1 MKKTSLLYCF
11 PLFFLQLFNGISVLA
26 QKQDA
31 YTYQYFNTSNG
42 LPSSEIISL
51 AKDSKGFLWIGT
63 TAGLSIY
70 DGYNF
75 ENRPYTKDNEWIGLV
90 KVIKPDADNRLW
102 IGSGAGLFCY
112 VNNEI
117 VKISAPTSL
126 PQGVN
131 DILPETDGMIWLA
144 TENGPAYINSKE
156 IDLAGNKKLVLADY
170 VIKQW
175 IYKNETTDKRRITIV
190 KKAVDGTI
198 YFAQNNNLFR
208 FSANTLERI
217 HSLADERDKILSVF
231 PISKSLVYFDAG
243 LTELNKIENGVFSNQ
258 PFNKIFS
265 PYPEETKNAI
275 YYAGT
280 NGVFSFQPETGNITL
295 FINLLEKGVIWPSA
309 VLKEKDLFWVA
320 THDGLIKIKPAIFN
334 VYDISKI
341 SNSTDYYS
349 ILELKEGK
357 LLLGANRGNVYEKRG
372 NLFSLYKEK
381 IVPSAEIKS
390 LYEDKRGWLWA
401 ASGYQGLAVIRKGK
415 TERFTLENGLHD
427 NSLFQFLETS
437 KGKLYVF
444 GDQGVTE
451 IIVNSDQ
458 SISFK
463 KMPFT
468 PNFTKDA
475 KFFSAVEAPDGNI
488 WFANEEGIVFSRNDS
503 LYRFDMK
510 GKQLFVNFLIKDRSG
525 MIWIATSGQGIFQCV
540 FNKKNELEITRQFT
554 EYDGLNTLNYLTLLA
569 DKENNI
575 WAGSS
580 KGLSVIGQQ
589 GIYKDRILN
598 FDASDGFIKPGYS
611 HISLYQQKDST
622 IWAATVFGFASF
634 KPNLLLQPGSPPE
647 IFLTAIRQIKKEV
660 FLTTHPFQQSF
671 ETREFSY
678 ADNSLSISF
687 TALDYTNQENIRYY
701 YQLEGRDTNWVNS
714 GNIRTINFENLS
726 PGKYIFKVK
735 ALNSKGIWSS
745 KEAYFAF
752 VIIPPFWQRW
762 WFILLCFLA
771 LSIAVYLLI
780 KNRESGIKKREI
792 EKTEIEKLKAVN
804 YQHQLEIEQ
813 VINFFASSISG
824 KTTVDDMLWDVA
836 KGCISKLGF
845 EDCVI
850 YIKDEKRNILVQ
862 KAAWGAKTGTENNI
876 INAIEIPVDKGIV
889 GAVAA
894 TGKGEIIANTASD
907 SRYIKD
913 DAQRLSEIA
922 VPIVHNKKV
931 IGVIDS
937 EHPRQNFYTQRHLHI
952 LNTIASLCADKMD
965 KINAEQQTREKE
977 LEVLKLSKDLATSQ
991 LTALRAQMNPHFIFN
1006 ALNSIQQY
1014 ILTGDVDQAN
1024 KYLSKFSRLQRDV
1037 LNNSAQNF
1045 IPLEK
1050 EIEMLT
1056 LYLDLEQLRFKDNF
1070 TYDISISGDID
1081 AAEIDIPPMI
1091 LQPFVENAIW
1101 HGLMSKQG
1109 HRRLQISFSLSS
1121 YNNLQCVIQDNGI
1134 GRDAAARIREQ
1145 SGNTVNHKSMGMG
1158 LVYERLSIL
1167 EQQYQQSFTVN
1178 IKDIKHP
1185 DGAIQGTEVLLN
1197 LFIGH

>member
-1 MKKTSLLYCF
+1 MKKTTLLYCF
-11 PLFFLQLFNGISVLA
+11 PLIFLQLFNCIGVRA
-26 QKQDA
+26 QQGDA
-31 YTYQYFNTSNG
+31 YSFQYFNTSSG

-63 TAGLSIY
+63 TAGLSSY
-70 DGYNF
+70 DGYHF

-90 KVIKPDADNRLW
+90 KVIKPDAYNRLW

-117 VKISAPTSL
+117 IKITAPSPL

-131 DILPETDGMIWLA
+131 DILPETDGTIWLA
-144 TENGPAYINSKE
+144 TENGPAYFNSKE
-156 IDLAGNKKLVLADY
+156 IDFSGKKKLLLTDH

-175 IYKNETTDKRRITIV
+175 SHKNEATDKRRITIV
-190 KKAVDGTI
+190 KKASDGTI
-198 YFAQNNNLFR
+198 YFAQNNHLFR
-208 FSANTLERI
+208 FADNTMECI
-217 HSLADERDKILSVF
+217 YTITNERDKMLSVF
-231 PISKSLVYFDAG
+231 PISRTLVYFDAA
-243 LTELNKIENGVFSNQ
+243 LSEMNKIENGVFSNQ
-258 PFNKIFS
+258 PFKKIFS
-265 PYPEETKNAI
+265 PDPEETKNTI

-280 NGVFSFQPETGNITL
+280 NGVFGFHPETGNITL
-295 FINLLEKGVIWPSA
+295 FINLLEKGIIWPSA
-309 VLKEKDLFWVA
+309 VLKENDFFWVA
-320 THDGLIKIKPAIFN
+320 SHDGLVKIKPIIFN
-334 VYDISKI
+334 VYDVSKI
-341 SNSTDYYS
+341 SNNTDYYS
-349 ILELKEGK
+349 ILELKDGR
-357 LLLGANRGNVYEKRG
+357 LLLGSNRGNVLVKKG
-372 NLFSLYKEK
+372 GLFTPFKEK
-381 IVPSAEIKS
+381 LVPSAEIKG
-390 LYEDKRGWLWA
+390 LYEDKRGWIWA
-401 ASGYQGLAVIRKGK
+401 ASGYQGLVLIRNGK
-415 TERFTLENGLHD
+415 TERFTIANGLHD
-427 NSLFQFLETS
+427 NSLFQFFETK

-444 GDQGVTE
+444 GDQGATE
-451 IIVNSDQ
+451 IIVNPDQ
-458 SISFK
+458 SIALK
-463 KMPFT
+463 KLPFT
-468 PNFTKDA
+468 PNLTQYA

-488 WFANEEGIVFSRNDS
+488 WLANEEGIVFSRNDS
-503 LYRFDMK
+503 LYRYTIK
-510 GKQLFVNFLIKDRSG
+510 GKQLFVNFLIQDSSG
-525 MIWIATSGQGIFQCV
+525 SIWIATAGQGIFRCA
-540 FNKKNELEITRQFT
+540 FNKRNELEITRQYT

-569 DKENNI
+569 DKEDNI

-580 KGLSVIGQQ
+580 KGLSVIGQH

-622 IWAATVFGFASF
+622 IWAATVFGFTSF
-634 KPNLLLQPGSPPE
+634 KPKLLLQPGTSPE
-647 IFLTAIRQIKKEV
+647 IFLTAVRQIKKNTY
-660 FLTTHPFQQSF
+660 LTTIPFQQSS

-678 ADNSLSISF
+678 ADNSLTISF

-714 GNIRTINFENLS
+714 GNNRTINFENLS

-735 ALNSKGIWSS
+735 ALNSKGTWSR
-745 KEAYFAF
+745 KEASFAF
-752 VIIPPFWQRW
+752 IIIPPFWQRW

-771 LSIAVYLLI
+771 LTIAVYLFI

-804 YQHQLEIEQ
+804 YQYQLEIEQ

-824 KTTVDDMLWDVA
+824 KTTVEDMLWDVA

-862 KAAWGAKTGTENNI
+862 KAAWGAKTGTENSI

-894 TGKGEIIANTASD
+894 SGKGEIIANTALD
-907 SRYIKD
+907 SRYIRD

-922 VPIVHNKKV
+922 VPIIHNKKV

-937 EHPRQNFYTQRHLHI
+937 EHPQENFYTQRHLHI
-952 LNTIASLCADKMD
+952 LSTIASLCADKMD
-965 KINAEQQTREKE
+965 KINSELQTREKE

-1014 ILTGDVDQAN
+1014 VLTGDVDQAN

-1045 IPLEK
+1045 ITLEK
-1050 EIEMLT
+1050 EIDMLT
-1056 LYLDLEQLRFKDNF
+1056 LYLELEQLRFKDNF
-1070 TYDISISGDID
+1070 DYHITIPEEID
-1081 AAEIDIPPMI
+1081 AAEIKIPPMI

-1101 HGLMSKQG
+1101 HGLMPKKD
-1109 HRRLQISFSLSS
+1109 HRRLQISFSVTS
-1121 YNNLQCVIQDNGI
+1121 YNYLTCRIQDNGI
-1134 GRDAAARIREQ
+1134 GRVAAARLKEE
-1145 SGNTVNHKSMGMG
+1145 SGNAVNHKSMGMG
-1158 LVYERLSIL
+1158 LVYERLHIL
-1167 EQQYQQSFTVN
+1167 QQQFQHPFNVT
-1178 IKDIKHP
+1178 IKDITGT
-1185 DGAIQGTEVLLN
+1185 DDTVQGTEVLLN